1 MWLHAV
7 LFKQMLGTK
16 TVKIVKINIKFCYFT
31 FCWFR
36 GVAKLVKS
44 INCIEKFFTTAFMTD
59 GVILLCI
66 FCLFSSEYTA

>member
-1 MWLHAV
+1 MWLNAV
-7 LFKQMLGTK
+7 PFKQMLETK
-16 TVKIVKINIKFCYFT
+16 TVKIVKINIQFSYFIFC
-31 FCWFR
+31 CFR
-36 GVAKLVKS
+36 GFAKLVKS

>member
-1 MWLHAV
+1 MWLNAV
-7 LFKQMLGTK
+7 PFKQILETK
-16 TVKIVKINIKFCYFT
+16 TVKIVKINIQFSYFT

-36 GVAKLVKS
+36 GFAKLVKS